1 MCLRYCLLVTSLL
14 AGTVTAA
21 SGQDPEPERRA
32 VRRPGVWLEQPF
44 RRPLMETHRFR
55 MAPDRMRAVERALER
70 ARLRAQTLSGDR
82 LQRVRERELAVRERM
97 AERMN
102 PSFRRGMIERE
113 RAMERVRERL
123 DRVRDEHRVLRRRWR
138 TI

>member
-1 MCLRYCLLVTSLL
+1 MRLRYCFLVTGLM

-21 SGQDPEPERRA
+21 SGQDPEPGRRA
-32 VRRPGVWLEQPF
+32 VRRPWVRLEQPF
-44 RRPLMETHRFR
+44 RRPMMETHRFR
-55 MAPDRMRAVERALER
+55 MAPERMRAVEGALER

-82 LQRVRERELAVRERM
+82 LHRIRDRELEMRERM

-102 PSFRRGMIERE
+102 TSFRRGMIERE
-113 RAMERVRERL
+113 RAMDRVRERL
-123 DRVRDEHRVLRRRWR
+123 DRVRDEQRVLRRRWR